1 LFILNG
7 VKNKLVYFEWSE
19 KQTCLFR
26 FFMGGMLLTA
36 GAVLLELKLALN
48 SFFVFVEPIVDA
60 LTILTS

>member
-1 LFILNG
+1 
-7 VKNKLVYFEWSE
+7 
-19 KQTCLFR
+19 
-26 FFMGGMLLTA
+26 MGGMLLTA